1 MRVIVWEYC
10 DEDDDGDSRT
20 DQGSVGP
27 GFVNR
32 DWDWEISTFGPA
44 NEIGTRNSIS

>member
-1 MRVIVWEYC
+1 MIVWEYC
-10 DEDDDGDSRT
+10 DGDDDEDSRT

-32 DWDWEISTFGPA
+32 DWDREIFSFGLTI
-44 NEIGTRNSIS
+44 EIKTRNSLF